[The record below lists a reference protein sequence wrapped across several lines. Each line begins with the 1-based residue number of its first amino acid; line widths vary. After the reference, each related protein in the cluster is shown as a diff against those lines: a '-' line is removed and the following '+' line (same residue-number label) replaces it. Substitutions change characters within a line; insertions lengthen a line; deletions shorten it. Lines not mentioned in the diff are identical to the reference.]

1 MARITAPRPVSPD
14 LPRPLKGARGF
25 SGNLESRETPK
36 RGFSG
41 ISGEADERLFHLW
54 RVVTGGRDPF
64 LVWCV
69 QGATA
74 DEMLTIWTG
83 ATVEAMR

>member
-1 MARITAPRPVSPD
+1 M
-14 LPRPLKGARGF
+14 PLTHEPGAR
-25 SGNLESRETPK
+25 NDHL
-36 RGFSG
+36 
-41 ISGEADERLFHLW
+41 AHLW
-54 RVVTGGRDPF
+54 KITTRGRPPF